1 MKTIINKTV
10 VLLSLVILSAVTLQL
25 NAQTSS
31 EAENYITVSGVV
43 KSQQSHKAIEFATVT
58 LKGTN
63 VGTVT
68 NEDGEFTLKIKKTV
82 AAKTIEVS
90 HIGYVSARQQLSDAD
105 VKDLAMFIT
114 PQKNYLDEVV
124 VEAEVSR
131 NIVRQAINKIPENY
145 ESEPTLLTGFYRET
159 ARKRSRYI
167 NISEAVVNMYKT
179 EYKDRSADRDRVQLV
194 KGRRL
199 MSEKAGDTLAV
210 RLLGGPTLSI
220 FMDIVK
226 NPDDLLDEATLN
238 YYDFKMEKS
247 TYIDH
252 RQQYVIGFRPA
263 MSVQYAL
270 FFGKLYIDKAS
281 LAISRIE
288 MSLDMSDRNKVT
300 QTILRK
306 KPFGLTF
313 KPQLLTF
320 LINYKECEGKMRLS
334 YIRNEVQFK
343 CDWKKRLFHT
353 EYGVVSEMVV
363 TDLADNGIQKI
374 SYKESF
380 HGDEAFADKV
390 TAFYDDDFWGG
401 YNIIEPTE
409 SLDKAVNKLKKQY
422 KDDNR

>member
-10 VLLSLVILSAVTLQL
+10 VMLSLMIMSAVTSQL
-25 NAQTSS
+25 HAQSS
-31 EAENYITVSGVV
+31 AEAESYITVSGIV
-43 KSQQSHKAIEFATVT
+43 KSQQNHKPIEYATVT

-63 VGTVT
+63 VGTVA
-68 NEDGEFTLKIKKTV
+68 NEDGEFTLKIKKSV
-82 AAKTIEVS
+82 ADKTIIAS
-90 HIGYVSARQQLSDAD
+90 HIGYGSTLQQVADAD
-105 VKDLAMFIT
+105 VNNMILFLT
-114 PQKNYLDEVV
+114 PQKNLLDEIV

-179 EYKDRSADRDRVQLV
+179 AYKDRSADRDRVQLV
-194 KGRRL
+194 KGRKL
-199 MSEKAGDTLAV
+199 MSEKSGDTLAV
-210 RLLGGPTLSI
+210 RLIGGPTLSI

-238 YYDFKMEKS
+238 YYDFKMEKF
-247 TYIDH
+247 TYIDG
-252 RQQYVIGFRPA
+252 RQQYVIGFKPA

-306 KPFGLTF
+306 KPFGLIF

-320 LINYKECEGKMRLS
+320 LINYKERGGKMCLS

-363 TDLADNGIQKI
+363 TDLVDNGVQKI
-374 SYKESF
+374 PYRESF
-380 HGDEAFADKV
+380 HDDESFADKV
-390 TAFYDDDFWGG
+390 TAFYDDDFWGA
-401 YNIIEPTE
+401 YNILAPTE
-409 SLDKAVNKLKKQY
+409 SLDKAVGKLKKQY
-422 KDDNR
+422 KNDLR